1 MARRLLCKRVDV
13 GGDVLRLPARQR
25 HVHPGVWIND
35 RKRKRVWVGS
45 KVSRD
50 RFKWWGVGYVS
61 ALGRRDDMA
70 ADAAHFRQAFRC
82 RRRRR
87 VRQRQPESQEASNK
101 HENLR
106 QQWLT
111 LAADATS

>member
-1 MARRLLCKRVDV
+1 
-13 GGDVLRLPARQR
+13 
-25 HVHPGVWIND
+25 VWIND

-70 ADAAHFRQAFRC
+70 ADAAHFREAFAVVGVGGECARGS
-82 RRRRR
+82 
-87 VRQRQPESQEASNK
+87 QESQEASNK
-101 HENLR
+101 SEAVAR
-106 QQWLT
+106 KPPST
-111 LAADATS
+111 MADARLLVQHHEADWIRQS